1 MFIKNSDLNLKRQMR
16 KMQYANANLLL
27 NKLSKCSINV
37 KCYLRGDPALE
48 NFFFNIVDKHKLVIS
63 F

>member
-1 MFIKNSDLNLKRQMR
+1 MSDCL
-16 KMQYANANLLL
+16 
-27 NKLSKCSINV
+27 
-37 KCYLRGDPALE
+37 LRGDPALE